1 MPFNFEFLACT
12 DSLEWYNTTV
22 MSTDA
27 TTPEL
32 SASVKRYAL
41 YLMVMAGLG
50 GLLYGI
56 DVGVIAA
63 ALPYIEKTSSYT
75 PQEISLVVA
84 AVLAGSVLSSLF
96 AGMLAEWLGRK
107 KVILISALLFTLSIP
122 VICLSAYMG
131 DGSSF
136 AMLMGG
142 RILQGASAGLVGV
155 VVPMYLAECL
165 DASARGKGTGM
176 FQFMLTVG
184 LVFAALIGLITTICV
199 GAADDVVVEAADKQF
214 AWQIIFWCSALPGV
228 ILFFG
233 AFKLKESPRWLYRN
247 GREDEALLALAANNG
262 EKAAREILAEM
273 KEADA
278 KEAAEKAAMAEAA
291 KGDTLFQRKY
301 IIPFLLA
308 VVVLACTQA
317 TGINSVLNYSVKV
330 FQQAGLEGES
340 ANYADLSIK
349 IVNMLMTIVAVT
361 LVDKKGRTFL
371 LKMGTLGI
379 IVGLAGVGAMFFT
392 IEKNRI
398 DVTEQV
404 QAKINAQLKDK
415 EGKANAQLAVKVED
429 VVADAIKADASLKDT
444 FMDGEKLKEGIQ
456 LVLTYAQG
464 GDDYQNVYEYFDRD
478 ADAKKLEGVQVKN
491 EAGEVK
497 NLAELYAAAE
507 NEANKA
513 FTADSV
519 DLAEAEKNFK
529 AEQEGTAE
537 KKETFTLSQQIR
549 KEMLTFDNVDDAAKQ
564 QEIIAALQKLEGTSD
579 RAIIAPAFQPKAN
592 FIDSACFWS
601 EAPEYGTLKELSV
614 DRAEIGMKPSAIT
627 GWIVTGFFVVFI
639 AFYAAGPGVCVWL
652 ALSELMPNRI
662 RANGMA
668 IALLINQLVSTT
680 IAASFLPWVGSSGY
694 SSVFF
699 WLAGFTVIYF
709 ITAAFFMPET
719 KGRTL
724 EEIEQYFTT
733 GKMPQKKD
741 EESEGEKAKA

>member
-1 MPFNFEFLACT
+1 
-12 DSLEWYNTTV
+12 

-27 TTPEL
+27 TKTEL
-32 SASVKRYAL
+32 PASVKRYAL

-63 ALPYIEKTSSYT
+63 ALPYIEETSTYT

-107 KVILISALLFTLSIP
+107 KVIIISALLFTLSIP
-122 VICLSAYMG
+122 VICFSGGVFGL
-131 DGSSF
+131 
-136 AMLMGG
+136 LMAG

-165 DASARGKGTGM
+165 DADSRGKGTGM

-184 LVFAALIGLITTICV
+184 LVFAALIGLITTMCV
-199 GAADDVVVEAADKQF
+199 GAATDVMVADTDKII
-214 AWQIIFWCSALPGV
+214 AWQVIFWCSAIPGI

-262 EKAAREILAEM
+262 EEAAKEILDEM
-273 KEADA
+273 KAADA
-278 KEAAEKAAMAEAA
+278 KEAADKAAMAEAA

-301 IIPFLLA
+301 VIPFLLA

-317 TGINSVLNYSVKV
+317 TGINSVLNYSVKI
-330 FQQAGLEGES
+330 FQQAGLEGET
-340 ANYADLSIK
+340 ANYADLAIK

-379 IVGLAGVGAMFFT
+379 IVGLAGVGSMFLMV
-392 IEKNRI
+392 ENNRV
-398 DVTEQV
+398 DVTPYVTEQLN
-404 QAKINAQLKDK
+404 KQLTA
-415 EGKANAQLAVKVED
+415 ANEQGAQLAVSIED
-429 VVADAIKADASLKDT
+429 VVKNAAADNAELVKDGKVL
-444 FMDGEKLKEGIQ
+444 DGVQ
-456 LVLTYAQG
+456 LIVTYNQG
-464 GDDYQNVYEYFDRD
+464 SDNQVVAEYYDR
-478 ADAKKLEGVQVKN
+478 AAELKKLEGVQVKDA
-491 EAGEVK
+491 AGNVTPLVYED
-497 NLAELYAAAE
+497 
-507 NEANKA
+507 KA
-513 FTADSV
+513 LDAGSV
-519 DLAEAEKNFK
+519 DLAKAKEAFLKSQTSAGEEK
-529 AEQEGTAE
+529 
-537 KKETFTLSQQIR
+537 TLSLSDKLR
-549 KEMLTFDNVDDAAKQ
+549 KGELTLVDESKKDD
-564 QEIIAALQKLEGTSD
+564 IIATIQKLEKNSD
-579 RAIIAPAFQPKAN
+579 RVIISPDFAAEPN
-592 FIDSACFWS
+592 FIDNICFW
-601 EAPEYGTLKELSV
+601 EDKPEVGTLKEV
-614 DRAEIGMKPSAIT
+614 KIARAEVGMKPSPIT
-627 GWIVTGFFVVFI
+627 GWAVTGFFVVFI

-668 IALLINQLVSTT
+668 IALLINQTVSTT
-680 IAASFLPWVGSSGY
+680 IAGTFLPWVGSAGY
-694 SSVFF
+694 SGVFF

-733 GKMPQKKD
+733 GKMPKKKD
-741 EESEGEKAKA
+741 EEAEA

>member
-1 MPFNFEFLACT
+1 
-12 DSLEWYNTTV
+12 

-27 TTPEL
+27 TKTEL
-32 SASVKRYAL
+32 PASVKRYAL

-63 ALPYIEKTSSYT
+63 ALPYIEETSTYT

-107 KVILISALLFTLSIP
+107 KVIIISALLFTLSIP
-122 VICLSAYMG
+122 VICFSGGVFGL
-131 DGSSF
+131 
-136 AMLMGG
+136 LMAG

-165 DASARGKGTGM
+165 DADSRGKGTGM

-184 LVFAALIGLITTICV
+184 LVFAALIGLITTMCV
-199 GAADDVVVEAADKQF
+199 GAATDVMVADTDKII
-214 AWQIIFWCSALPGV
+214 AWQVIFWCSAIPGI

-262 EKAAREILAEM
+262 EEAAKEILDEM
-273 KEADA
+273 KAADA
-278 KEAAEKAAMAEAA
+278 KEAADKAAMAEAA

-301 IIPFLLA
+301 VIPFLLA

-317 TGINSVLNYSVKV
+317 TGINSVLNYSVKI
-330 FQQAGLEGES
+330 FQQAGLEGET
-340 ANYADLSIK
+340 ANYADLAIK

-379 IVGLAGVGAMFFT
+379 IVGLAGVGSMFLMV
-392 IEKNRI
+392 ENNRV
-398 DVTEQV
+398 DVTPYVTKQLNKQLTAANEQ
-404 QAKINAQLKDK
+404 
-415 EGKANAQLAVKVED
+415 GAQLAVSIEEVVKNAAADNAELVKDGKVLD
-429 VVADAIKADASLKDT
+429 GVQLIVTYNQGSDNQVVA
-444 FMDGEKLKEGIQ
+444 
-456 LVLTYAQG
+456 
-464 GDDYQNVYEYFDRD
+464 EYYDR
-478 ADAKKLEGVQVKN
+478 AAELKKLEGVQVKDA
-491 EAGEVK
+491 AGNVTPLVYED
-497 NLAELYAAAE
+497 
-507 NEANKA
+507 KA
-513 FTADSV
+513 LDAGSV
-519 DLAEAEKNFK
+519 DLAKAKEAFLKSQTSAGEEK
-529 AEQEGTAE
+529 
-537 KKETFTLSQQIR
+537 TLSLSDKLR
-549 KEMLTFDNVDDAAKQ
+549 KGELTLVDESKKDD
-564 QEIIAALQKLEGTSD
+564 IIATIQKLEKNSD
-579 RAIIAPAFQPKAN
+579 RVIISPDFAAEPN
-592 FIDSACFWS
+592 FIDNMCFWQDK
-601 EAPEYGTLKELSV
+601 PEVGTLKEV
-614 DRAEIGMKPSAIT
+614 KIARAEVGMKPSPIT
-627 GWIVTGFFVVFI
+627 GWAVTGFFVVFI

-668 IALLINQLVSTT
+668 IALLINQTVSTT
-680 IAASFLPWVGSSGY
+680 IAGTFLPWVGSAGY
-694 SSVFF
+694 SGVFF

-733 GKMPQKKD
+733 DKMPKKKD
-741 EESEGEKAKA
+741 EEAEA

>member
-1 MPFNFEFLACT
+1 
-12 DSLEWYNTTV
+12 

-27 TTPEL
+27 TKTEL
-32 SASVKRYAL
+32 PASVKRYAL

-63 ALPYIEKTSSYT
+63 ALPYIEETSTYT

-107 KVILISALLFTLSIP
+107 KVIIISALLFTLSIP
-122 VICLSAYMG
+122 VICFSGGVFGL
-131 DGSSF
+131 
-136 AMLMGG
+136 LMAG

-165 DASARGKGTGM
+165 DADSRGKGTGM

-184 LVFAALIGLITTICV
+184 LVFAALIGLITTMCV
-199 GAADDVVVEAADKQF
+199 GAATDVMVADTDKII
-214 AWQIIFWCSALPGV
+214 AWQVIFWCSAIPGI

-262 EKAAREILAEM
+262 EEAAKEILDEM
-273 KEADA
+273 KAADA
-278 KEAAEKAAMAEAA
+278 KEAADKAAMAEAA

-301 IIPFLLA
+301 VIPFLLA

-317 TGINSVLNYSVKV
+317 TGINSVLNYSVKI
-330 FQQAGLEGES
+330 FQQAGLEGET
-340 ANYADLSIK
+340 ANYADLAIK

-379 IVGLAGVGAMFFT
+379 IVGLAGVGSMFLMV
-392 IEKNRI
+392 ENNRV
-398 DVTEQV
+398 DVTPYVTKQLNKQLTAANEQ
-404 QAKINAQLKDK
+404 
-415 EGKANAQLAVKVED
+415 GAQLAVSIED
-429 VVADAIKADASLKDT
+429 VVKNAAADNAELVKVGKVL
-444 FMDGEKLKEGIQ
+444 DGVR
-456 LVLTYAQG
+456 LVVTCNRCSDNQVVA
-464 GDDYQNVYEYFDRD
+464 EYYDR
-478 ADAKKLEGVQVKN
+478 AAELKKLEGVQVKDA
-491 EAGEVK
+491 AGNVTPLVYED
-497 NLAELYAAAE
+497 
-507 NEANKA
+507 KA
-513 FTADSV
+513 LDAGSV
-519 DLAEAEKNFK
+519 DLAKAKEAFLKSQTSAGEEK
-529 AEQEGTAE
+529 
-537 KKETFTLSQQIR
+537 TLSLSDKLR
-549 KEMLTFDNVDDAAKQ
+549 KGELTLVDESKKDD
-564 QEIIAALQKLEGTSD
+564 IIATIQKLEKNSD
-579 RAIIAPAFQPKAN
+579 RVIISPDFAAEPN
-592 FIDSACFWS
+592 FIDNICFWQDK
-601 EAPEYGTLKELSV
+601 PEVGSLKEV
-614 DRAEIGMKPSAIT
+614 KIARAEVGMKPSPIT
-627 GWIVTGFFVVFI
+627 GWAVTGFFVVFI

-668 IALLINQLVSTT
+668 IALLINQTVSTT
-680 IAASFLPWVGSSGY
+680 IAGTFLPWVGSAGY
-694 SSVFF
+694 SGVFF

-733 GKMPQKKD
+733 GKMPKRKD
-741 EESEGEKAKA
+741 EEAEA